1 MVQPHPFW
9 DVPQRFQDMY
19 LESLPLP
26 DHMDAPSDLPDV
38 AYYSC
43 TAINGRSDFGGPSC
57 NDTVLNPQGCS
68 YVMPNES
75 YAQSKGLARPSD
87 AMVRKVRAG
96 YAVSTTRRFAF
107 SASAAV
113 PSLPSGSQGW
123 WQSMALQLISHRRV
137 TTSENS
143 SLIAVLC
150 AARAG

>member
-1 MVQPHPFW
+1 MRTVNGDRSKPWALFVGFHKPHPFW

-75 YAQSKGLARPSD
+75 YAQSKDLARPSD

-96 YAVSTTRRFAF
+96 YAVSTQPG
-107 SASAAV
+107 V
-113 PSLPSGSQGW
+113 LPFPL
-123 WQSMALQLISHRRV
+123 LQLGLRCR
-137 TTSENS
+137 
-143 SLIAVLC
+143 LAAGAVAVDAC
-150 AARAG
+150 S

>member
-96 YAVSTTRRFAF
+96 YAGGLTWTDLQIGKVLDE
-107 SASAAV
+107 V
-113 PSLPSGSQGW
+113 D
-123 WQSMALQLISHRRV
+123 ALGRHDDTL
-137 TTSENS
+137 
-143 SLIAVLC
+143 VLFW
-150 AARAG
+150 ADQ